1 VQVGGG
7 YQLRTPAEHAPWV
20 RRLLHERPPRLSRPM
35 LETVAIVAYRQP
47 CTRAEIEAI
56 RGVEAEAVLS
66 TLLERRLVRVVG
78 RKEAP
83 GPRRTV
89 VVHKPRGIVSTLD
102 DPEGRPTVRTLLGG
116 VKSRLYPVGRLDV
129 NTTGLLLLTNDGGLA
144 AALLHPR
151 RGVPRVYHAKVRGAP
166 GEQAL
171 TRVRRGVHLEDGKTL
186 PAEVRILE
194 QRPTQT
200 WLEITVREGVAGGA
214 GRGKV
219 GRDDDVEAAG
229 DGGHDG
235 GGDGDACEGRPE
247 TAAERADATAEDE
260 VEQPEVAERHGRG
273 GEREA
278 DVAEAEAAHERP
290 VERVVDRDR
299 HQAHEHRRARVVERV
314 EGGGEHLDARI
325 AGEAGRVGGEGL

>member
-1 VQVGGG
+1 MAS
-7 YQLRTPAEHAPWV
+7 RRAAEELIRRGRVTVNGAVV
-20 RRLLHERPPRLSRPM
+20 RELGVRADAAHDVIAVDGARLPP
-35 LETVAIVAYRQP
+35 
-47 CTRAEIEAI
+47 
-56 RGVEAEAVLS
+56 
-66 TLLERRLVRVVG
+66 
-78 RKEAP
+78 P

-194 QRPTQT
+194 QRPTKT
-200 WLEITVREGVAGGA
+200 WLEITVREGRSRLVRRLCEAVGHPVEKLGRVRFGPLALGRLPPGTWRDLTPGELGALRRVAGLSRAGA
-214 GRGKV
+214 
-219 GRDDDVEAAG
+219 AA
-229 DGGHDG
+229 
-235 GGDGDACEGRPE
+235 AARPR
-247 TAAERADATAEDE
+247 RAPGTSPRSKRPRPASPPRAG
-260 VEQPEVAERHGRG
+260 GRG
-273 GEREA
+273 GAR
-278 DVAEAEAAHERP
+278 RP
-290 VERVVDRDR
+290 R
-299 HQAHEHRRARVVERV
+299 
-314 EGGGEHLDARI
+314 EGGPPRRRR
-325 AGEAGRVGGEGL
+325 GRRRRRP